1 MSRKSREPMFD
12 IDTTQF
18 KIILDRLTPK
28 EYKTAFRKSIR
39 EALNILRKK
48 AIANLKGVTT
58 KIDKKDQ
65 YNNTLRKGIQLKV
78 YPEELEG
85 IVHIMGNFKL
95 KWFQN
100 GTVDRYAKR
109 YRGKPM
115 KKKRFTGKI
124 DASKF
129 FTNAKS
135 QTESAVFNKLNE
147 RIQQNIIKIYTGTK

>member
-1 MSRKSREPMFD
+1 MFD

-48 AIANLKGVTT
+48 AIANLKGVTR

-78 YPEELEG
+78 YPEDLEG

-100 GTVDRYAKR
+100 GTVDRYAKK

-115 KKKRFTGKI
+115 KRKRFTGKI

>member
-1 MSRKSREPMFD
+1 MFD
-12 IDTTQF
+12 IDTKQF

-100 GTVDRYAKR
+100 GTVDRYAKK

-115 KKKRFTGKI
+115 KRKRFTGKI

-147 RIQQNIIKIYTGTK
+147 RIQQNIIKIYTCTK

>member
-1 MSRKSREPMFD
+1 MFD
-12 IDTTQF
+12 IDTKQF

-65 YNNTLRKGIQLKV
+65 YNNTLRKGIKLKV
-78 YPEELEG
+78 YPEDLEG

-115 KKKRFTGKI
+115 KRKRFTGKI

-135 QTESAVFNKLNE
+135 ETESAVFNKLNE

>member
-1 MSRKSREPMFD
+1 MFD
-12 IDTTQF
+12 IDTKQF

-100 GTVDRYAKR
+100 GTVDRYAKK

-115 KKKRFTGKI
+115 KRKRFTGKI

>member
-1 MSRKSREPMFD
+1 MFD
-12 IDTTQF
+12 IDTKQF

-65 YNNTLRKGIQLKV
+65 YNNTLRKGIKLKV

-115 KKKRFTGKI
+115 KRKRFTGKI

>member
-1 MSRKSREPMFD
+1 MFD

-39 EALNILRKK
+39 EALNILRKQ

-65 YNNTLRKGIQLKV
+65 YNNTLRKGIKLKV

-115 KKKRFTGKI
+115 KRKRFTGKI

>member
-1 MSRKSREPMFD
+1 MSRKSKEPMFD

-78 YPEELEG
+78 YPEDLEG

-115 KKKRFTGKI
+115 KRKRFTGKI

-135 QTESAVFNKLNE
+135 ETESAVFNKLNE

>member
-1 MSRKSREPMFD
+1 MFD
-12 IDTTQF
+12 IDTKQF

-65 YNNTLRKGIQLKV
+65 YNNTLRKAIQLKV
-78 YPEELEG
+78 YPEDLEG
-85 IVHIMGNFKL
+85 IVHSMGNFKL

-100 GTVDRYAKR
+100 GTVDRYAKK

-115 KKKRFTGKI
+115 KRKRFTGKI

>member
-1 MSRKSREPMFD
+1 MFD
-12 IDTTQF
+12 IDTKQF

-78 YPEELEG
+78 YPEDLEG

-115 KKKRFTGKI
+115 KRKRFTGKI
-124 DASKF
+124 EASKF

-135 QTESAVFNKLNE
+135 QTESAVFNKLDE

>member
-1 MSRKSREPMFD
+1 MFD
-12 IDTTQF
+12 IDTKQF

-65 YNNTLRKGIQLKV
+65 YNNTLRKGIKLKV

-115 KKKRFTGKI
+115 KRKRFTGKI

-147 RIQQNIIKIYTGTK
+147 LIQQNIIKIYTGTK

>member
-1 MSRKSREPMFD
+1 MFD
-12 IDTTQF
+12 IDTKQF

-100 GTVDRYAKR
+100 GTVDRYAKK

-115 KKKRFTGKI
+115 KRKRFTGKI

-135 QTESAVFNKLNE
+135 ETESAVFNKLNE

>member
-1 MSRKSREPMFD
+1 MFD
-12 IDTTQF
+12 IDTKQF

-78 YPEELEG
+78 YPEDLEG

-115 KKKRFTGKI
+115 KRKRFTGKI
-124 DASKF
+124 EASKF

>member
-48 AIANLKGVTT
+48 TIANLKGVTT

-78 YPEELEG
+78 YPEDLEG

-100 GTVDRYAKR
+100 GTVDRYAKK

-115 KKKRFTGKI
+115 KRKRFTGKI

>member
-1 MSRKSREPMFD
+1 MFD
-12 IDTTQF
+12 IDTKQF

-65 YNNTLRKGIQLKV
+65 YNNTLRKGIKLKV
-78 YPEELEG
+78 YTEELEG

-115 KKKRFTGKI
+115 KRKRFTGKI

>member
-1 MSRKSREPMFD
+1 MFD

-78 YPEELEG
+78 YPEDLEG

-115 KKKRFTGKI
+115 KRKRFTGKI

>member
-65 YNNTLRKGIQLKV
+65 YNNTLRKGIKLKV

-115 KKKRFTGKI
+115 KRKRFTGKI

>member
-1 MSRKSREPMFD
+1 MFD
-12 IDTTQF
+12 IDTKQF

-78 YPEELEG
+78 YPEDLEG

-115 KKKRFTGKI
+115 KRKRFTGKI
-124 DASKF
+124 DASKV

>member
-1 MSRKSREPMFD
+1 MFD

-100 GTVDRYAKR
+100 GTVDRYAKK

-115 KKKRFTGKI
+115 KRKRFTGKI

>member
-1 MSRKSREPMFD
+1 MSRNSREPMFD
-12 IDTTQF
+12 IDTKQF

-65 YNNTLRKGIQLKV
+65 YNNTLRKGIKLKV
-78 YPEELEG
+78 YTEELEG

-115 KKKRFTGKI
+115 KRKRFTGKI

>member
-1 MSRKSREPMFD
+1 MFD
-12 IDTTQF
+12 IDTKQF

-78 YPEELEG
+78 YPEDLEG

-100 GTVDRYAKR
+100 GTVDRYAKK

-115 KKKRFTGKI
+115 KRKRFTGKI

-135 QTESAVFNKLNE
+135 ETESAVFNKLNE

>member
-1 MSRKSREPMFD
+1 MFD
-12 IDTTQF
+12 IDTKQF

-78 YPEELEG
+78 YPEDLEG

-115 KKKRFTGKI
+115 KRKRYTGKI
-124 DASKF
+124 EASKF

>member
-1 MSRKSREPMFD
+1 MFD
-12 IDTTQF
+12 IDTKQF

-78 YPEELEG
+78 YPEDLEG

-115 KKKRFTGKI
+115 KRKRFTGKI
-124 DASKF
+124 NASKF

>member
-1 MSRKSREPMFD
+1 MFD
-12 IDTTQF
+12 IDTKQF

-100 GTVDRYAKR
+100 GTVDRYAKK
-109 YRGKPM
+109 YKGKPM
-115 KKKRFTGKI
+115 KRKRFTGKI

>member
-1 MSRKSREPMFD
+1 MFD
-12 IDTTQF
+12 IDTKQF

-78 YPEELEG
+78 YPEDLEG

-109 YRGKPM
+109 YKGKPM
-115 KKKRFTGKI
+115 KRKRFTGKI

-147 RIQQNIIKIYTGTK
+147 RIQQNIIKIYTGTT

>member
-1 MSRKSREPMFD
+1 MFD
-12 IDTTQF
+12 IDTKQF

-115 KKKRFTGKI
+115 KRKRFTGKI

-135 QTESAVFNKLNE
+135 ETESAVFNKLNE

>member
-65 YNNTLRKGIQLKV
+65 YNNTLRKGIKLKV
-78 YPEELEG
+78 YPEDLEG

-100 GTVDRYAKR
+100 GTVDRYAKK
-109 YRGKPM
+109 YKGKPM
-115 KKKRFTGKI
+115 KRKRFTGKI

>member
-1 MSRKSREPMFD
+1 MSRKSGEPMFD
-12 IDTTQF
+12 IDTKQF

-115 KKKRFTGKI
+115 KRKRFTGKI

>member
-1 MSRKSREPMFD
+1 MFD
-12 IDTTQF
+12 IDTKQF

-100 GTVDRYAKR
+100 GTIDRYAKR

-115 KKKRFTGKI
+115 KRKRFTGKI

>member
-12 IDTTQF
+12 IDTAQF

-115 KKKRFTGKI
+115 KRKRFTGKI

>member
-78 YPEELEG
+78 YPEDLEG

-115 KKKRFTGKI
+115 KRKRFTGKI